1 MNNSTNNTN
10 PNTNNNAQNNNTTK
24 RQKINLNMND
34 YLKKQ
39 AMRKLDDNGF
49 S

>member
-24 RQKINLNMND
+24 RKKINLNMND
-34 YLKKQ
+34 YLKSKQ
-39 AMRKLDDNGF
+39 CEN
-49 S
+49 